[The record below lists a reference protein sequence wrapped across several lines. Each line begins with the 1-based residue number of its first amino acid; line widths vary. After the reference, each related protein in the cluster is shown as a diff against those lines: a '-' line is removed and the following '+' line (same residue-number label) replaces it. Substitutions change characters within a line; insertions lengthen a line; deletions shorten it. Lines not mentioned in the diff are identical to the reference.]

1 MATTTRQDVAR
12 TLEEGD
18 RGSSPLKQP
27 AKPKQGSLFSRE
39 RALGPVTNDYG
50 DLALLA
56 CSFVTG
62 MVDAA
67 SFSNWAVFCGMQ
79 TGNTVILGLST
90 ATVPSNPHAWTTTLV
105 SIASYLLGAFL
116 TFRLTFWFIPKGA
129 MSNRLWLSML
139 VLVQGLLC
147 LLAAGL
153 VTPAHLVPHNPPG
166 VDTAATAT
174 SIIHNIRISGMQ
186 IAVSRLLGFNEL
198 PVNVLTSTYCDL
210 MGDPKLLA
218 VQNVKRNRRFASVV
232 LLLAGAIS
240 SGWLMRSSGGLCSV
254 FYISGGIKTITGILV
269 FVFFKRKE
277 ETTKA

>member
-79 TGNTVILGLST
+79 TGKHEPFSFFYFMRVYGKR
-90 ATVPSNPHAWTTTLV
+90 WTISSRFV
-105 SIASYLLGAFL
+105 S
-116 TFRLTFWFIPKGA
+116 
-129 MSNRLWLSML
+129 
-139 VLVQGLLC
+139 
-147 LLAAGL
+147 
-153 VTPAHLVPHNPPG
+153 
-166 VDTAATAT
+166 
-174 SIIHNIRISGMQ
+174 
-186 IAVSRLLGFNEL
+186 VSFF
-198 PVNVLTSTYCDL
+198 VVF
-210 MGDPKLLA
+210 KLLP
-218 VQNVKRNRRFASVV
+218 S
-232 LLLAGAIS
+232 
-240 SGWLMRSSGGLCSV
+240 
-254 FYISGGIKTITGILV
+254 
-269 FVFFKRKE
+269 
-277 ETTKA
+277 

>member
-1 MATTTRQDVAR
+1 
-12 TLEEGD
+12 
-18 RGSSPLKQP
+18 
-27 AKPKQGSLFSRE
+27 
-39 RALGPVTNDYG
+39 
-50 DLALLA
+50 
-56 CSFVTG
+56 
-62 MVDAA
+62 
-67 SFSNWAVFCGMQ
+67 
-79 TGNTVILGLST
+79 
-90 ATVPSNPHAWTTTLV
+90 
-105 SIASYLLGAFL
+105 
-116 TFRLTFWFIPKGA
+116 

-174 SIIHNIRISGMQ
+174 SIIHNIRIVSLLPPLAFQSGMQ